1 MSDDVGVM
9 VEDCTDRRRD
19 EARLQDIQES
29 VHEIR
34 ADMRGLERRLDK
46 TDLRI
51 SDIERETIETQAAQ
65 KALEAVMNA
74 EHRRLTDKVE
84 LVQGAITDLTSRL
97 TKHMSEVSNDQKQT
111 FRVVVGI
118 LFTIVGTLAWW
129 AFQRI
134 TP

>member
-1 MSDDVGVM
+1 MQD
-9 VEDCTDRRRD
+9 ECTDRRRD
-19 EARLQDIQES
+19 DARIADIQES

-74 EHRRLTDKVE
+74 EHRRLTDKVD
-84 LVQGAITDLTSRL
+84 LVQGSITALAERL
-97 TKHMSEVSNDQKQT
+97 AGHMDGVNSDARST
-111 FRVVVGI
+111 FRVLVGI
-118 LFTIVGTLAWW
+118 LLTIVGSLAWW
-129 AFQRI
+129 AFQKL

>member
-1 MSDDVGVM
+1 M
-9 VEDCTDRRRD
+9 VEDCTDRRRE
-19 EARLQDIQES
+19 EARIQDIQES

-84 LVQGAITDLTSRL
+84 LVQGSITDLAARL
-97 TKHMSEVSNDQKQT
+97 TRHMSEASNDLKQT
-111 FRVVVGI
+111 FWVVLGI
-118 LFTIVGTLAWW
+118 LFTIVGTLAFW